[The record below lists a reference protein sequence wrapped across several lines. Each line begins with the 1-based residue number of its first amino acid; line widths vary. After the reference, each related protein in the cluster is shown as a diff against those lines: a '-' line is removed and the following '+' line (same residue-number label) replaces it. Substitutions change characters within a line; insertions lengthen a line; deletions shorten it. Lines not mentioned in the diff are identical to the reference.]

1 MKLKTLRDVKQP
13 LGSSVTAHLG
23 GRPPQAPR
31 AISAA
36 HVKAANRW
44 HSAYLPGQDIGEMQR
59 GLAVLLTHPDQ
70 ASPGYSK
77 AKTARQRL
85 QLELNRLKALPQT
98 A

>member
-13 LGSSVTAHLG
+13 LGSSVTSHLG
-23 GRPPQAPR
+23 GRRPQPPRP
-31 AISAA
+31 ISAA

-44 HSAYLPGQDIGEMQR
+44 ASAYLPGQDPGDMQR
-59 GLAVLLTHPDQ
+59 GLAVLLTHPEQ

-85 QLELNRLKALPQT
+85 QLELNRRRAFPQ